1 MKKTIKTITLLLV
14 MICMSSCDTEYL
26 DPNSILEPD
35 VTNSTENLIRLINGV
50 QQRWSTDRTGV
61 LYNVTNLSGL
71 NTEEL
76 RLLNPGNLEENEI
89 LLGGTSVS
97 GSNGI
102 LNSLWTNSLLCR
114 KEAITIIDA
123 AAAASSDVSA
133 ANSLKAYAL
142 FYRAM
147 AHGTLIQ
154 YFESVPLE
162 IIDNAPF
169 VDRKT
174 VLQSVLSDLET
185 AKGYIDAGL
194 SVQITSGVFISVDL
208 ENSVNALLAR
218 FNLMAGNYSEAIVA
232 ANAVDL
238 NAASTWKFD
247 AAVPNP
253 LAFWFGSQNVTQ
265 AKSLSFGLPDSLLPD
280 AADERVSFYVEEPD
294 PADFQIVGFY
304 SDNLDEIP
312 VYLPGEMVLIKAEAY
327 ARDNDLLNAV
337 DQLNEVLTKTS
348 TSDAFG
354 LGANLPAYTGAET
367 KEAVLDEIYK
377 NRRIELYLTGL
388 SLEDTRRF
396 DRPGATEENAERNRD
411 YYPYPNA
418 ERDNNTNTPTNP
430 SN

>member
-154 YFESVPLE
+154 YFERVPLE

-185 AKGYIDAGL
+185 AKGYIDADFKF
-194 SVQITSGVFISVDL
+194 VFL
-208 ENSVNALLAR
+208 
-218 FNLMAGNYSEAIVA
+218 
-232 ANAVDL
+232 
-238 NAASTWKFD
+238 
-247 AAVPNP
+247 
-253 LAFWFGSQNVTQ
+253 
-265 AKSLSFGLPDSLLPD
+265 
-280 AADERVSFYVEEPD
+280 
-294 PADFQIVGFY
+294 
-304 SDNLDEIP
+304 
-312 VYLPGEMVLIKAEAY
+312 
-327 ARDNDLLNAV
+327 
-337 DQLNEVLTKTS
+337 
-348 TSDAFG
+348 
-354 LGANLPAYTGAET
+354 
-367 KEAVLDEIYK
+367 
-377 NRRIELYLTGL
+377 
-388 SLEDTRRF
+388 
-396 DRPGATEENAERNRD
+396 
-411 YYPYPNA
+411 
-418 ERDNNTNTPTNP
+418 
-430 SN
+430 